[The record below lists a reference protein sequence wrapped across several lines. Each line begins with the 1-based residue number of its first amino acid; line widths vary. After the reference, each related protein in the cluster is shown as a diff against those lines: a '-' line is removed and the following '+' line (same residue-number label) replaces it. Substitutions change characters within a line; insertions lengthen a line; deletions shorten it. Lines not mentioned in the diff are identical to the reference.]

1 MRERERDIRP
11 HLSTYEVRW
20 FCQRYQAPK
29 TRSLLL
35 SATALMKQEPH
46 KTNPQETWFFMIF
59 HPQNQKPRSTQF
71 QREEL
76 KRAQNR

>member
-46 KTNPQETWFFMIF
+46 KTNPQET
-59 HPQNQKPRSTQF
+59 
-71 QREEL
+71 
-76 KRAQNR
+76 